1 MSGGISSSAETLRK
15 VKNVALIIA
24 KAILVL
30 ILATFGITVLV
41 RLLPG
46 DPAQTLLPYG
56 SPEQHAALRSELGLN
71 DNIFVY
77 YFKWLG
83 RFVQGDLGYFYST
96 SGSEGTKVTT
106 LVGNVLPRSLLL
118 MIYAMVLSLVVS
130 IPLGVLISYKA
141 DGIVDR
147 FVSNLLFALS
157 AIPNFVVALI
167 LIFSFSVHWELLPA
181 IGYVPFGDS
190 LSDHFKSMVMPTV
203 SLAIGLIATQTRLLR
218 ADMIATLKEDF
229 VTMASSKGLSD
240 RFILW
245 RHAFRPSS
253 LTLMTSAALNM
264 GSLIGGAVIIE
275 AIFAL
280 DGFGLLLTSTMNARQ
295 YLAIQSIV
303 ALVTIFYVLFNAIV
317 DAFYAIVDP
326 RVRSHRGAWSRP
338 SASTSRPHGL
348 RS

>member
-1 MSGGISSSAETLRK
+1 MSGGNPSSAQTLRK
-15 VKNVALIIA
+15 VKNISLIVG

-30 ILATFGITVLV
+30 LLATFGITVLV

-46 DPAQTLLPYG
+46 DPAETLLPYG
-56 SPEQHAALRSELGLN
+56 SPDQHEVLRQQLGLN

-83 RFVQGDLGYFYST
+83 RFVQGDLGYFYSS
-96 SGSEGTKVTT
+96 SGSEGAKVTT
-106 LVGNVLPRSLLL
+106 LIGNVLPRSLLL
-118 MIYAMVLSLVVS
+118 MLYAMVVSLVVS

-141 DGIVDR
+141 DGRLDR

-157 AIPNFVVALI
+157 AVPNFVIALI
-167 LIFSFSVHWELLPA
+167 LIFTFSVKWELLPA
-181 IGYVPFGDS
+181 IGYTPFGDS
-190 LSDHFKSMVMPTV
+190 ISEHFKSMVMPV
-203 SLAIGLIATQTRLLR
+203 AALAVGLIATQTRLLR

-280 DGFGLLLTSTMNARQ
+280 DGFGLFLTSTMNARQ
-295 YLAIQSIV
+295 YLAIQSVV
-303 ALVTIFYVLFNAIV
+303 ALVTIFYVIFNAIV
-317 DAFYAIVDP
+317 DTFYAIVDP
-326 RVRSHRGAWSRP
+326 RVRSHRGA
-338 SASTSRPHGL
+338 A
-348 RS
+348 

>member
-1 MSGGISSSAETLRK
+1 MSGGSASSAQTLRK
-15 VKNVALIIA
+15 VKNVSMIVG
-24 KAILVL
+24 KAVLVL
-30 ILATFGITVLV
+30 LLATFGITLLV

-46 DPAQTLLPYG
+46 DPAETLLPYG
-56 SPEQHAALRSELGLN
+56 SPEQHAALRQQLGLN
-71 DNIFVY
+71 SNIFTY

-83 RFVQGDLGYFYST
+83 RFVRGDLGYFYST

-118 MIYAMVLSLVVS
+118 MVYTMILSIVIS

-141 DGIVDR
+141 DTRLDR
-147 FVSNLLFALS
+147 FVSNTLFALS
-157 AIPNFVVALI
+157 SIPNFVIALM
-167 LIFSFSVHWELLPA
+167 LIFTFSVKWELLPA
-181 IGYVPFGDS
+181 IGYTPIGDG
-190 LSDHFKSMVMPTV
+190 LSEHFKSMVMPTI

-218 ADMIATLKEDF
+218 TDMIATLKEDF

-280 DGFGLLLTSTMNARQ
+280 DGFGLFLTSTMNARQ
-295 YLAIQSIV
+295 YLAIQSVV

-317 DAFYAIVDP
+317 DTFYAIVDP
-326 RVRSHRGAWSRP
+326 RVRSHRGA
-338 SASTSRPHGL
+338 A
-348 RS
+348 

>member
-1 MSGGISSSAETLRK
+1 MRK
-15 VKNVALIIA
+15 IKNVSMIIG

-30 ILATFGITVLV
+30 VLATFGITLLV
-41 RLLPG
+41 RMLPG

-56 SPEQHAALRSELGLN
+56 SPEQHAELRRQLGLN
-71 DNIFVY
+71 DNVVVY
-77 YFKWLG
+77 YLKWLG
-83 RFVQGDLGYFYST
+83 RFIHGDFGYFYTS
-96 SGSEGTKVTT
+96 SGSENAKVTT
-106 LVGNVLPRSLLL
+106 LIGHVLPRSMLL
-118 MIYAMVLSLVVS
+118 MLYAMVLSLVVS
-130 IPLGVLISYKA
+130 IPLGVLIAYKA
-141 DGIVDR
+141 DTRIDR

-157 AIPNFVVALI
+157 AIPNFVIALI
-167 LIFSFSVHWELLPA
+167 LIFTFAVHWELLPA
-181 IGYVPFGDS
+181 IGYVPIGDGVTE
-190 LSDHFKSMVMPTV
+190 HFKSMLMPTV

-280 DGFGLLLTSTMNARQ
+280 DGFGLFLTSTMNARQ
-295 YLAIQSIV
+295 YLAIQSVV

-317 DAFYAIVDP
+317 DTFYAIVDP
-326 RVRSHRGAWSRP
+326 RVRSHRGA
-338 SASTSRPHGL
+338 A
-348 RS
+348 

>member
-1 MSGGISSSAETLRK
+1 VSGGNPSSAQTLRK
-15 VKNVALIIA
+15 VKNVSIIVG
-24 KAILVL
+24 KAVLVL
-30 ILATFGITVLV
+30 LLATFGITVLV

-56 SPEQHAALRSELGLN
+56 SPEQHEALRQQLGLN

-83 RFVQGDLGYFYST
+83 RFVQGDLGFFYST

-118 MIYAMVLSLVVS
+118 MLYAMVVSLIVS

-141 DGIVDR
+141 DTRLDR
-147 FVSNLLFALS
+147 FVSNALFALS
-157 AIPNFVVALI
+157 SIPNFVVALI
-167 LIFSFSVHWELLPA
+167 LIFTFSVKWELLPA
-181 IGYVPFGDS
+181 IGYTTIGDG
-190 LSDHFKSMVMPTV
+190 LGEHFKSMVMPTI

-303 ALVTIFYVLFNAIV
+303 ALVTIFYVVFNAIV
-317 DAFYAIVDP
+317 DTFYAIVDP
-326 RVRSHRGAWSRP
+326 RVRSHRGA
-338 SASTSRPHGL
+338 A
-348 RS
+348 

>member
-1 MSGGISSSAETLRK
+1 MSGGSTSTAQRVRK
-15 VKNVALIIA
+15 VKNVALIVS

-30 ILATFGITVLV
+30 LLATFGITILV

-46 DPAQTLLPYG
+46 DPAETLLPYG
-56 SPEQHAALRSELGLN
+56 SPEQHDALRRDLGLN

-83 RFVQGDLGYFYST
+83 RFVQGDLGFFYSS

-106 LVGNVLPRSLLL
+106 LVGNVLPRSLLIML
-118 MIYAMVLSLVVS
+118 YTMIFSLVVS
-130 IPLGVLISYKA
+130 IPLGVLLGYKA
-141 DGIVDR
+141 DTRVDR
-147 FVSNLLFALS
+147 IGSNLLFALS
-157 AIPNFVVALI
+157 SIPNFVIALI
-167 LIFSFSVHWELLPA
+167 LMYLFAVKIEFFPA
-181 IGYVPFGDS
+181 IGYTPIADS
-190 LSDHFKSMVMPTV
+190 LSEHFKSVALPV
-203 SLAIGLIATQTRLLR
+203 LSLSVGLIATQSRLLR
-218 ADMIATLKEDF
+218 TDLIATLKEDF

-280 DGFGLLLTSTMNARQ
+280 DGFGLFLTTTMNARQ
-295 YLAIQSIV
+295 YLAIQSVV

-317 DAFYAIVDP
+317 DTFYAIVDP
-326 RVRSHRGAWSRP
+326 RVRSHRGA
-338 SASTSRPHGL
+338 A
-348 RS
+348 

>member
-1 MSGGISSSAETLRK
+1 VSGGSTSTAQRVRK
-15 VKNVALIIA
+15 VKNVALIVS

-30 ILATFGITVLV
+30 LLATFGITILV

-46 DPAQTLLPYG
+46 DPAETLLPYG
-56 SPEQHAALRSELGLN
+56 SPEQHDALRRDLGLN

-83 RFVQGDLGYFYST
+83 RFVQGDLGFFYSS

-106 LVGNVLPRSLLL
+106 LVGNVLPRSLLIML
-118 MIYAMVLSLVVS
+118 YTMIFSLVVS
-130 IPLGVLISYKA
+130 IPLGVLLGYKA
-141 DGIVDR
+141 DTRVDR
-147 FVSNLLFALS
+147 IGSNLLFALS
-157 AIPNFVVALI
+157 SIPNFVIALI
-167 LIFSFSVHWELLPA
+167 LMYLFAVKIEFFPA
-181 IGYVPFGDS
+181 IGYTPIADS
-190 LSDHFKSMVMPTV
+190 LSEHFKSVALPV
-203 SLAIGLIATQTRLLR
+203 LSLSVGLIATQSRLLR
-218 ADMIATLKEDF
+218 TDLIATLKEDF

-280 DGFGLLLTSTMNARQ
+280 DGFGLFLTTTMNARQ
-295 YLAIQSIV
+295 YLAIQSVV

-317 DAFYAIVDP
+317 DTFYAIVDP
-326 RVRSHRGAWSRP
+326 RVRSHRGA
-338 SASTSRPHGL
+338 A
-348 RS
+348 

>member
-1 MSGGISSSAETLRK
+1 MSGGQTLSAQRARK
-15 VKNVALIIA
+15 VKNVSLIVG
-24 KAILVL
+24 KAVLVL
-30 ILATFGITVLV
+30 LLATFGITVLV

-46 DPAQTLLPYG
+46 DPAETLLPYG
-56 SPEQHAALRSELGLN
+56 SPDQHDALRQQLGLN

-83 RFVQGDLGYFYST
+83 RFVQGDLGFFYSS

-106 LVGNVLPRSLLL
+106 LVANVLPRSLLL
-118 MIYAMVLSLVVS
+118 MVYSMVFSLVVS

-141 DGIVDR
+141 DGRLDR

-157 AIPNFVVALI
+157 AVPNFVVALI
-167 LIFSFSVHWELLPA
+167 LIYTFSVTWELLPA
-181 IGYVPFGDS
+181 IGYTPIGDS
-190 LSDHFKSMVMPTV
+190 VSEHFKSMVMPV
-203 SLAIGLIATQTRLLR
+203 LALSVGLIATQTRLLR

-280 DGFGLLLTSTMNARQ
+280 DGFGLFLTSTMNARQ
-295 YLAIQSIV
+295 YLAIQSVV

-317 DAFYAIVDP
+317 DTFYAVVDP
-326 RVRSHRGAWSRP
+326 RVRSHRGA
-338 SASTSRPHGL
+338 A
-348 RS
+348 

>member
-1 MSGGISSSAETLRK
+1 MSGGSTSTAQRVRK
-15 VKNVALIIA
+15 VKNVALIVS

-30 ILATFGITVLV
+30 LLATFGITILV

-46 DPAQTLLPYG
+46 DPAETLLPYG
-56 SPEQHAALRSELGLN
+56 SPEQHDALRRDLGLN

-83 RFVQGDLGYFYST
+83 RFVQGDLGFFYSS

-106 LVGNVLPRSLLL
+106 LVGNVLPRSLLIML
-118 MIYAMVLSLVVS
+118 YTMIFSLAVS
-130 IPLGVLISYKA
+130 IPLGVLLGYKA
-141 DGIVDR
+141 DTRVDR
-147 FVSNLLFALS
+147 IGSNVLFALS
-157 AIPNFVVALI
+157 SIPNFVIALI
-167 LIFSFSVHWELLPA
+167 LMYLFAVKIEFFPA
-181 IGYVPFGDS
+181 IGYTPIADS
-190 LSDHFKSMVMPTV
+190 LSEHFKSVALPV
-203 SLAIGLIATQTRLLR
+203 LSLSVGLIATQSRLLR
-218 ADMIATLKEDF
+218 TDLIATLKEDF

-280 DGFGLLLTSTMNARQ
+280 DGFGLFLTTTMNARQ
-295 YLAIQSIV
+295 YLAIQSVV

-317 DAFYAIVDP
+317 DTFYAIVDP
-326 RVRSHRGAWSRP
+326 RVRSHRGA
-338 SASTSRPHGL
+338 A
-348 RS
+348 

>member
-1 MSGGISSSAETLRK
+1 MSGGNPSSAQTLRK
-15 VKNVALIIA
+15 VKNISLIVG

-30 ILATFGITVLV
+30 LLATFGITVLV

-46 DPAQTLLPYG
+46 DPAETLLPYG
-56 SPEQHAALRSELGLN
+56 SPDQHEALRQQLGLN

-83 RFVQGDLGYFYST
+83 RFVQGDLGYFYSS
-96 SGSEGTKVTT
+96 SGSEGAKVTT
-106 LVGNVLPRSLLL
+106 LIGNVLPRSLLL
-118 MIYAMVLSLVVS
+118 MLYAMVVSLVVS

-141 DGIVDR
+141 DGRLDR

-157 AIPNFVVALI
+157 AVPNFVIALI
-167 LIFSFSVHWELLPA
+167 LIFTFSVKWELLPA
-181 IGYVPFGDS
+181 IGYTPFGDS
-190 LSDHFKSMVMPTV
+190 ISEHFKSMVMPV
-203 SLAIGLIATQTRLLR
+203 AALAVGLIATQTRLLR

-280 DGFGLLLTSTMNARQ
+280 DGFGLFLTSTMNARQ
-295 YLAIQSIV
+295 YLAIQSVV
-303 ALVTIFYVLFNAIV
+303 ALVTIFYVIFNAIV
-317 DAFYAIVDP
+317 DTFYAIVDP
-326 RVRSHRGAWSRP
+326 RVRSHRGA
-338 SASTSRPHGL
+338 A
-348 RS
+348 